1 MRIFDNEYLQ
11 ALANG
16 DPLVE
21 NDLILTFTK
30 PLQMRLWAHLFFPQ
44 AVEDA
49 CQEVMLRVFTHF
61 RSGKTLR
68 NPASLPGFIFAVCD
82 NVVLETI
89 RAHKRDG
96 QNSELL
102 SILMD
107 DRPDPENETI
117 ATERRQNLL
126 RVLAE
131 LNSKDQDLLW
141 RVCLNEE
148 DRNTVCE
155 SYQVTRDQLRLL
167 LYRARARF
175 RALAGKIE
183 NAAFRTGTAHIANS
197 A

>member
-1 MRIFDNEYLQ
+1 MRTFDDEYLQ

-30 PLQMRLWAHLFFPQ
+30 PLQMRLRAHLFSLQ

-49 CQEVMLRVFTHF
+49 CQEVMLRVFTYF

-68 NPASLPGFIFAVCD
+68 NSASLPGFIFAVC
-82 NVVLETI
+82 NKVILETF
-89 RAHKRDG
+89 RALKRDG
-96 QNSELL
+96 QNPDAL

-107 DRPDPENETI
+107 SRPDPENETI
-117 ATERRQNLL
+117 ASERRESLL

-131 LNSKDQDLLW
+131 LSNKDQDLLW

-175 RALAGKIE
+175 KALAGRNRKLCVS
-183 NAAFRTGTAHIANS
+183 N
-197 A
+197 